1 MPSALLWA
9 KHPLL
14 KPSGSF
20 VRDGESALLENF
32 ANSQQ
37 PLAPPRVGGLQPF
50 LRCWIPASLL
60 PPPLVPAGILGAPF
74 LVRVPAV
81 GVGAPDKE
89 PDLSYFPA
97 ELTAKSSWAGSDQT
111 QPPLQASLGSPLPR
125 PGGPLPSPRPGLR
138 SPAESHQ

>member
-1 MPSALLWA
+1 MAVRLSAGWSSAGTLPSPLYAPALLWA
-9 KHPLL
+9 RHPLL

-20 VRDGESALLENF
+20 VSDGESALLENF

-37 PLAPPRVGGLQPF
+37 PLAPPHVGGLQPF

-81 GVGAPDKE
+81 GWGLKI
-89 PDLSYFPA
+89 
-97 ELTAKSSWAGSDQT
+97 KS
-111 QPPLQASLGSPLPR
+111 LISP
-125 PGGPLPSPRPGLR
+125 S
-138 SPAESHQ
+138 SQ